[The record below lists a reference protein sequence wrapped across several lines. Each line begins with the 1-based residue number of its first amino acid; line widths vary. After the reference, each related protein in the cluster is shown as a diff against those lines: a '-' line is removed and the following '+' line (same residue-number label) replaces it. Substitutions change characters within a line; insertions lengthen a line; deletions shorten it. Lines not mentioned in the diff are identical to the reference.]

1 MVERTRIGRVKNLN
15 FVAGRGV
22 NWNVIPIRG

>member
-1 MVERTRIGRVKNLN
+1 MVERSCIGRVKNLK
-15 FVAGRGV
+15 FAAGRGV